1 MAIKYKLLKDL
12 PSIKKGSI
20 FVYNF
25 ENASNPDF
33 YIIEQGL
40 AFTPFIDFPEQM
52 LKDNPDWFEEI
63 KELEEVE
70 KPKPVLTYRNGA
82 LVREPQKETTY
93 GYIVDLIEKQVGEAK
108 WTGSDFDFDNLAK
121 QNCFL
126 GYMAIDLA
134 LDNALIYNRIYKRI
148 KEIDFENDFVCDFKD
163 INQKKYF
170 VYYNFEI
177 DCKDYD
183 YHSQYQLQYQGLIY
197 MSEEAIDWLISN
209 EVTIDDFKIFI
220 EY

>member
-1 MAIKYKLLKDL
+1 MATQYKLLKDL
-12 PSIKKGSI
+12 PNIKKGSI

-25 ENASNPDF
+25 ENASHPNF
-33 YIIEQGL
+33 YIAGQDHKYS
-40 AFTPFIDFPEQM
+40 TFIDFPEQL

-63 KELEEVE
+63 KELEKVE
-70 KPKPVLTYRNGA
+70 KPNPLLQFRNRA
-82 LVREPQKETTY
+82 SVKELEKETTY
-93 GYIVDLIEKQVGEAK
+93 WYIIDLIEKQVGEDK

-134 LDNALIYNRIYKRI
+134 LDNILIYNQIYKRI
-148 KEIDFENDFVCDFKD
+148 KEIDFENDFVCDWS
-163 INQKKYF
+163 NQDQYKYF
-170 VYYNFEI
+170 VRSEHFAEYGRDASCTTTI
-177 DCKDYD
+177 Q
-183 YHSQYQLQYQGLIY
+183 SQGTIY
-197 MSEEAIDWLISN
+197 MSKQAKDWLLSD

>member
-1 MAIKYKLLKDL
+1 MTKKYKLLKDL

-40 AFTPFIDFPEQM
+40 AFTPFIDFPEQL

-134 LDNALIYNRIYKRI
+134 LDNILIYNRIYKRI
-148 KEIDFENDFVCDFKD
+148 KEIDFENDFVCDWSD
-163 INQKKYF
+163 NHQTKYLACF
-170 VYYNFEI
+170 DWEYLHKSF
-177 DCKDYD
+177 DYD
-183 YHSQYQLQYQGLIY
+183 YQSHSQGVIY
-197 MSEEAIDWLISN
+197 MSKQAKDWLLSD
-209 EVTIDDFKIFI
+209 EVTTADFRIFI